1 MTTSIAIEGL
11 KIYAYHGILEQ
22 ERRVGNLFEVSLS
35 ITYDFSKAIESDS
48 LDVTISYAYLCE
60 LIRREMS
67 IPSGLL
73 EHVAGRIMKAVRNN
87 FSTITHG
94 CVTVKKLTPPISMQ
108 MNAVGV
114 KIEW

>member
-35 ITYDFSKAIESDS
+35 ITY
-48 LDVTISYAYLCE
+48 E

>member
-48 LDVTISYAYLCE
+48 LDDTISYAYLCA

-67 IPSGLL
+67 IASGLL